1 MAVVSAVPRLC
12 TMLMLAP
19 VLLLAAPASADDGLA
34 LLQRIA
40 QGSRQ
45 LTYSGTFVYRSG
57 GKVDSSRIAHSVSD
71 GLEVERIE
79 ALDGSPREVLRVG
92 GEVKCFF
99 PEEKLLIIENRS
111 IRRGF
116 PALLPAGLGSLPE
129 HYAIRSGGQGRVA
142 GVKSRA
148 VLLEPRDDLRYG
160 HEFWMDAASGLLL
173 KANLL
178 GERGEMLESFAF
190 TEVRIGGPLEHGAL
204 KPRFDSE
211 RVRVQQVRA
220 TEVKPEDM
228 GWAFRTV
235 LPGFRK
241 VAAMKRQASAEKP
254 ESLHVVF
261 SDGLASISVF
271 IEPGGTADEAETA
284 AVVGPVNVYRRQLGE
299 HRLVV
304 MGEVPALA
312 VKRLGDGI
320 ERRRK

>member
-1 MAVVSAVPRLC
+1 MTIV
-12 TMLMLAP
+12 P
-19 VLLLAAPASADDGLA
+19 VLLLALSTVLLATPVLAEEGLA

-57 GKVDSSRIAHSVSD
+57 DKVDISRIAHSVSD
-71 GLEVERIE
+71 GREIERIE
-79 ALDGSPREVLRVG
+79 ALDGSPREVLRSG
-92 GEVKCFF
+92 SEVKCFF

-111 IRRGF
+111 NQRGF
-116 PALLPAGLGSLPE
+116 PALLPAGLGGVPE

-148 VLLEPRDDLRYG
+148 VLLEPRDGLRYG

-178 GERGEMLESFAF
+178 GERGETLESFAF
-190 TEVRIGGPLEHGAL
+190 TQVKIGGPLEQGAL

-220 TEVKPEDM
+220 TEVKPDDM
-228 GWAFRTV
+228 NWTFRTL

-241 VAAMKRQASAEKP
+241 VAAMKRQTAPDNP

-271 IEPGGTADEAETA
+271 IEPGGSAGETETMS
-284 AVVGPVNVYRRQLGE
+284 VVGPVNVYRRQVGE
-299 HRLVV
+299 DRVVV

-312 VKRLGDGI
+312 VRRLGDGI

>member
-1 MAVVSAVPRLC
+1 MRMVRASLLAFSAAL
-12 TMLMLAP
+12 LAP
-19 VLLLAAPASADDGLA
+19 VAAAADDGLA

-57 GKVDSSRIAHSVSD
+57 GKVDTSRIAHSVSD
-71 GLEVERIE
+71 GIEVERIE
-79 ALDGSPREVLRVG
+79 ALDGSPREVFRSG
-92 GEVKCFF
+92 SEVKCFF
-99 PEEKLLIIENRS
+99 PEEKLVIIEKRAS
-111 IRRGF
+111 QRGF

-129 HYAIRSGGQGRVA
+129 HYAIRGGGMGRVA

-160 HEFWMDAASGLLL
+160 HEFWMDEASGLLL
-173 KANLL
+173 KANLI
-178 GERGEMLESFAF
+178 GERGDTLESFAF
-190 TEVRIGGPLEHGAL
+190 TQVKVGGPLEQGAL
-204 KPRFDSE
+204 KPRFDTE
-211 RVRVQQVRA
+211 RVRIQQVRA
-220 TEVKPEDM
+220 TEMKPEEM
-228 GWAFRTV
+228 AWTFRNP

-241 VAAMKRQASAEKP
+241 VAAMRRQAASENT

-271 IEPGGTADEAETA
+271 IEPGGAGGEAEALAT
-284 AVVGPVNVYRRQLGE
+284 VGPVNVYRRQLGE
-299 HRLVV
+299 YRVVV

-312 VKRLGDGI
+312 VRRIGDGI

>member
-1 MAVVSAVPRLC
+1 MAGVLKSWPILFAVV
-12 TMLMLAP
+12 LAP
-19 VLLLAAPASADDGLA
+19 TPALAEDALA

-40 QGSRQ
+40 EGSRQ

-57 GKVDSSRIAHSVSD
+57 GRVDTSRIAHSLKD

-79 ALDGSPREVLRVG
+79 ALDGSPREVLRAG
-92 GEVKCFF
+92 NEVKCFF
-99 PEEKLLIIENRS
+99 PEEKLVIIENRS
-111 IRRGF
+111 SQRGF

-129 HYAIRSGGQGRVA
+129 HYSIRSGGLGRVA
-142 GVKSRA
+142 GLKSRA

-160 HEFWMDAASGLLL
+160 HELWMDAASGLLL
-173 KANLL
+173 KANLV
-178 GERGEMLESFAF
+178 GERGETLESFAF
-190 TEVRIGGPLEHGAL
+190 TQVKIGGPLEREAL

-220 TEVKPEDM
+220 TETKSEDM
-228 GWAFRTV
+228 GWNFRTL

-241 VAAMKRQASAEKP
+241 VAAMKRQTAPENP

-271 IEPGGTADEAETA
+271 IEPGGSAGETETA
-284 AVVGPVNVYRRQLGE
+284 STVGPVNVYRRQVGE
-299 HRLVV
+299 HRVVV

-312 VKRLGDGI
+312 VRRLGDGI
-320 ERRRK
+320 EQRRK

>member
-1 MAVVSAVPRLC
+1 MAFVRTSLLLLS
-12 TMLMLAP
+12 T
-19 VLLLAAPASADDGLA
+19 VLLLPVPALADDGLA

-40 QGSRQ
+40 QGSRE

-57 GKVDSSRIAHSVSD
+57 GKVDTSRIAHSLRD
-71 GLEVERIE
+71 GIEFERIE
-79 ALDGSPREVLRVG
+79 ALDGSPREVVRAG

-99 PEEKLLIIENRS
+99 PDEKLVIIENRS
-111 IRRGF
+111 IGRGF

-142 GVKSRA
+142 GLKSRA
-148 VLLEPRDDLRYG
+148 VLLQPRDDLRYG

-173 KANLL
+173 KANLVDA
-178 GERGEMLESFAF
+178 RGETLESFVF
-190 TEVRIGGPLEHGAL
+190 TQVKIGGPLEHGAL
-204 KPRFDSE
+204 QPRFNTDQ
-211 RVRVQQVRA
+211 VRVQQVRT
-220 TEVKPEDM
+220 TELKADDM
-228 GWAFRTV
+228 DWMFRTL

-241 VAAMKRQASAEKP
+241 VASMKRQSAPEQP

-271 IEPGGTADEAETA
+271 IEPGGSAGDAET
-284 AVVGPVNVYRRQLGE
+284 VTTLGPVNVYRRQLGD
-299 HRLVV
+299 HRVVV

-312 VKRLGDGI
+312 VRRLGDGV

>member
-1 MAVVSAVPRLC
+1 MAVVSAVHRFC
-12 TMLMLAP
+12 SMLMLAP
-19 VLLLAAPASADDGLA
+19 VLLLAAPAAADDGLA

-57 GKVDSSRIAHSVSD
+57 GKVDSSRIAHTVSD

-111 IRRGF
+111 IRRSF

-142 GVKSRA
+142 GLKSRA
-148 VLLEPRDDLRYG
+148 VLLEPRDELRYG
-160 HEFWMDAASGLLL
+160 HEFWMDAGSGLLL

-190 TEVRIGGPLEHGAL
+190 TEIRIGGPLEHDAL

-241 VAAMKRQASAEKP
+241 VAAMKRQTAPGNP

-271 IEPGGTADEAETA
+271 IEPGGTAGETETA
-284 AVVGPVNVYRRQLGE
+284 AVVGPINVYRRQLGE

>member
-1 MAVVSAVPRLC
+1 MRMLRTSLLVFSA
-12 TMLMLAP
+12 A
-19 VLLLAAPASADDGLA
+19 LLAPASAMADDGLA

-57 GKVDSSRIAHSVSD
+57 GKVDTSRIAHSIHD
-71 GLEVERIE
+71 GIEVERIE
-79 ALDGSPREVLRVG
+79 ALDGSPREVFRSG
-92 GEVKCFF
+92 SEVKCFL
-99 PEEKLLIIENRS
+99 PEEKLVIIENRAS
-111 IRRGF
+111 QRGF
-116 PALLPAGLGSLPE
+116 PSLLPAGLGSLPE
-129 HYAIRSGGQGRVA
+129 HYSIRSGGTGRVA
-142 GVKSRA
+142 GMTSRA

-173 KANLL
+173 KANLV
-178 GERGEMLESFAF
+178 GERGDTLESFAF
-190 TEVRIGGPLEHGAL
+190 TQVKVGGPLEHGAL
-204 KPRFDSE
+204 KPRFDKE

-220 TEVKPEDM
+220 TEMKPEDM
-228 GWAFRTV
+228 AWTFRTL

-241 VAAMKRQASAEKP
+241 VAAVRRHSAAENS

-271 IEPGGTADEAETA
+271 IEPGGAGGEAESIA
-284 AVVGPVNVYRRQLGE
+284 AVGPVNIYRRQLGE
-299 HRLVV
+299 HRVVV

-312 VKRLGDGI
+312 VRRLGDGI

>member
-1 MAVVSAVPRLC
+1 MAVVPALPPSFC
-12 TMLMLAP
+12 S
-19 VLLLAAPASADDGLA
+19 VLLGSMLLATPALAEDGLA

-40 QGSRQ
+40 QGSQQ

-57 GKVDSSRIAHSVSD
+57 DKVDISRIAHSVSE
-71 GLEVERIE
+71 GREIERIE
-79 ALDGSPREVLRVG
+79 ALDGSPREVLRSG
-92 GEVKCFF
+92 TEVKCFF

-111 IRRGF
+111 NQRGF
-116 PALLPAGLGSLPE
+116 PALPPAGLAGIPE
-129 HYAIRSGGQGRVA
+129 HYAIRSGSQGRVA

-160 HEFWMDAASGLLL
+160 REFWMDAASGLLL

-178 GERGEMLESFAF
+178 GERGETLESFAF
-190 TEVRIGGPLEHGAL
+190 TQVNIGGPLEQGVL

-211 RVRVQQVRA
+211 RLRVQQVRV
-220 TEVKPEDM
+220 TDVRSEDM
-228 GWAFRTV
+228 NWFFRTL

-241 VAAMKRQASAEKP
+241 VAAMKRQTAPENP

-271 IEPGGTADEAETA
+271 IEQGGSAGEAETMS
-284 AVVGPVNVYRRQLGE
+284 VVGPVHVYRRQVGE
-299 HRLVV
+299 HRVVV

-312 VKRLGDGI
+312 VRRLGDGI

>member
-1 MAVVSAVPRLC
+1 MAFVRTSLLLLS
-12 TMLMLAP
+12 T
-19 VLLLAAPASADDGLA
+19 VLLLPVPALADDGLA

-40 QGSRQ
+40 QGSRE

-57 GKVDSSRIAHSVSD
+57 GKVDTSRIAHSLRD
-71 GLEVERIE
+71 GIEFERIE
-79 ALDGSPREVLRVG
+79 ALDGSPREVIRAG

-99 PEEKLLIIENRS
+99 PDEKLVIIENRS
-111 IRRGF
+111 IGRGF

-142 GVKSRA
+142 GLKSRA
-148 VLLEPRDDLRYG
+148 VLLQPRDDLRYG

-173 KANLL
+173 KANLVDA
-178 GERGEMLESFAF
+178 RGETLESFVF
-190 TEVRIGGPLEHGAL
+190 TQVKIGGPLEHGAL
-204 KPRFDSE
+204 QPRFNTE
-211 RVRVQQVRA
+211 QVRVQQVRT
-220 TEVKPEDM
+220 TELKADDM
-228 GWAFRTV
+228 DWMFRTL

-241 VAAMKRQASAEKP
+241 VASMKRQSAPEQP

-271 IEPGGTADEAETA
+271 IEPGGSAGDAET
-284 AVVGPVNVYRRQLGE
+284 VTTLGPVNVYRRQLGD
-299 HRLVV
+299 HRVVV

-312 VKRLGDGI
+312 VRRLGDGV